1 MPLALVT
8 RSSFRYVRQLFLLR
22 YVCLLLSVC
31 LLFCAVGQ
39 PLYAQSLPVVRIGVL
54 SFRSLQQTEQSW
66 SPLAQWLESQIP
78 THHFKIIPLYYP
90 DLGKAVET
98 RQVDFVFTNPE
109 HYVQLRS
116 RNDLAAITTVMPL
129 VKGKP
134 VTQFAGVIFTK
145 SDNRRIMTLH
155 DLKGSTIAAPDKY
168 SLGGYLMQ
176 CWELYRQGVDIRQSA
191 SFRFTGMP
199 HDKVVDEVLSG
210 RADVGFVRSG
220 ILESLT
226 AEGKIRLEQIRVLN
240 QQNQP
245 DLPLMHSTE
254 LYPEWPFSALPYL
267 DRGLIKQVTVALL
280 SLPPSGEAA
289 HAARIYGFSP
299 PGNYGAIEAIM
310 LRLKIH
316 PDSQDFSLQDV
327 FRRYAN
333 WLLLLLS
340 LGLVSAFYMVFRMR
354 RANRLLAGAKQELED
369 LNSTLAVRIDHA
381 LAENRRKDQAL
392 IEQNRVLALHSM
404 LTNIS
409 HHWRQPLNNVAVII
423 QSLPLYKQSGELSDE
438 LLQSEVDRAMQC
450 IQALSGTID
459 DFRNC
464 FAKDTRESCFVVS
477 HALKRVS
484 HLLEA
489 TLLSNGIRVH
499 TEFDQFGAISG
510 YPHQFDQVV
519 LTLLD
524 NAKDAC
530 LAAKQPDAEICI
542 GCRALEGYV
551 LIWVS
556 DNGCGISPDIAR
568 HLFEPYFSTKGMQK
582 GSGLSLYMAKQIVEQ
597 GMHGVLSWQSGDG
610 HTRFEIRCPAC
621 VAAPVTVEQ

>member
-8 RSSFRYVRQLFLLR
+8 RSIFRYIRQQFLLCR
-22 YVCLLLSVC
+22 VCIYLLIC
-31 LLFCAVGQ
+31 LILTVFDQ
-39 PLYAQSLPVVRIGVL
+39 PLYAQAVPAVRIGVL

-66 SPLAQWLESQIP
+66 SSLAQWLESQIP
-78 THHFKIIPLYYP
+78 SHHFKVVPLYYP
-90 DLGKAVET
+90 DLGKAVAA

-116 RNDLAAITTVMPL
+116 RHDLAAIATVMPL
-129 VKGKP
+129 IKGQP
-134 VTQFAGVIFTK
+134 VSQFAGVIFTK
-145 SDNRRIMTLH
+145 SDNRRIVTLQ
-155 DLKGSTIAAPDKY
+155 DLRRETIAAPDKY

-176 CWELYRQGVDIRQSA
+176 CWELYRQGIDIRQSA
-191 SFRFTGMP
+191 NFRFTGMP
-199 HDKVVDEVLSG
+199 HDKVVYEVLSG
-210 RADVGFVRSG
+210 RADAGFVRSG
-220 ILESLT
+220 ILESLA
-226 AEGKIRLEQIRVLN
+226 AEGKIRLAQVKVLN

-254 LYPEWPFSALPYL
+254 LYSEWPFSALPHL
-267 DRGLIKQVTVALL
+267 ERGLIKQVTVALL
-280 SLPPSGEAA
+280 NLPPTGDAA

-310 LRLKIH
+310 LRLKVH

-327 FRRYAN
+327 IKRYAN

-340 LGLVSAFYMVFRMR
+340 LGLVFAFHTVFRMR
-354 RANRLLAGAKQELED
+354 RANRLLAGAKQELEE
-369 LNSTLAVRIDHA
+369 LNSTLAVRIEQA

-392 IEQNRVLALHSM
+392 IEQNRILALHSM

-423 QSLPLYKQSGELSDE
+423 QSLLLYKQSGELSDE

-450 IQALSGTID
+450 LQALSGTID

-477 HALKRVS
+477 HALKRVT

-489 TLLSNGIRVH
+489 TLLSNGIKVV
-499 TEFDQFGAISG
+499 TEFDEFGAICG

-530 LAAKQPDAEICI
+530 LAAKHPDAEICI
-542 GCRALEGYV
+542 GCRSLEGYV
-551 LIWVS
+551 LVWVS
-556 DNGCGISPDIAR
+556 DNGCGISPDVAR
-568 HLFEPYFSTKGMQK
+568 HLFEPYFSTKGVQK

-610 HTRFEIRCPAC
+610 QTRFEIRCPSC
-621 VAAPVTVEQ
+621 AADSSAVEQ